1 MTITEI
7 ALLHL
12 WPGVTIED
20 TDLRSKLAHAKIV
33 MQDYTGRT
41 FYYLQQVEDPAL
53 IYIFGEWDSLDQHMN
68 KFIPGAEN
76 QELLKSLKDLLSVD
90 WLLHIDVP
98 HADLP
103 LPTPGTDKRKA
114 AFYGIGRHF
123 VKNGQR
129 DQFQQTFDA
138 EKHHLQEFVT
148 EGTIG
153 GGWRIDK
160 EDNKEE
166 FALLTPWTSVEQHYA
181 FAETD
186 GFKEY
191 GRIREHI
198 EGVEIKHAR
207 MLDI

>member
-12 WPGVTIED
+12 RPGVTIED
-20 TDLRSKLAHAKIV
+20 ANLRSKLAHAKVV
-33 MQDYTGRT
+33 MQDYTERT
-41 FYYLQQVEDPAL
+41 FYYMQQVEDPAL
-53 IYIFGEWDSLDQHMN
+53 VYIFGEWDSLDQHMN
-68 KFIPGAEN
+68 KFIPSAEN
-76 QELLKSLKDLLSVD
+76 QELLESLKDLLSVD
-90 WLLHIDVP
+90 WLLHINVP
-98 HADLP
+98 HADVP

-114 AFYGIGRHF
+114 ATYGIGRHF
-123 VKNGQR
+123 VKNNQR

-138 EKHHLQEFVT
+138 EKHHLQGFVT
-148 EGTIG
+148 EGMIG
-153 GGWRIDK
+153 GGWRVDK

-166 FALLTPWTSVEQHYA
+166 FTLLTPWTSVEQHYE

-207 MLDI
+207 ILDI